1 MAAPNIVGV
10 VTVTGITT
18 ALNVTTT
25 PTVFLGNAV
34 NSGKVMK
41 VNSIIVSN
49 IDGSS
54 AADINIKYHTAS
66 AVGAGTSISLAHTIS
81 VAADSTLVAL
91 DKASTIYVQEGQSLV
106 SYASA
111 NGDLDITCSYEEIS
125 S

>member
-18 ALNVTTT
+18 ALNLTTSS
-25 PTVFLGNAV
+25 TVFLANST

-54 AADINIKYHTAS
+54 SADVNIKYHTAS
-66 AVGAGTSISLAHTIS
+66 TTGAAPTFSIAHTIA
-81 VAADSTLVAL
+81 VAADSTLIAL
-91 DKASTIYVQEGQSLV
+91 DKASTIYLQEGQSLTA
-106 SYASA
+106 SASA
-111 NGDLDITCSYEEIS
+111 NSDLDIICSYEEIS